1 MKKKQENKGR
11 ESEERAVCT
20 CVAFRRRLLCP
31 GDMEHKEMGLV
42 IWKSSLG
49 RETAD
54 VKPWGRNVLS
64 VNIKA
69 RGAEWTAIKK
79 NEITPFAAARMDL
92 EFII

>member
-1 MKKKQENKGR
+1 
-11 ESEERAVCT
+11 
-20 CVAFRRRLLCP
+20 
-31 GDMEHKEMGLV
+31 MGLV

-54 VKPWGRNVLS
+54 VKPWGRNVFS
-64 VNIKA
+64 ANIKA
-69 RGAEWTAIKK
+69 RGAEWTAIRK